1 MNLTEAADLI
11 GAIVGFLLTVMVFS
25 YLFGDN
31 ALFRLA
37 VHLFIGAA
45 AGYATMIV
53 AYNIL
58 WYQLLVPLMVSPLE
72 QALVVGPPLL
82 LGLWLL
88 LRVSNTTARYATP
101 VLALMVGIGAAAAV
115 GGAVKGTLFPQ
126 MNAAMGGL
134 DLDLFN
140 GQAGGMLFWF
150 FNGLVTL
157 VGTITT
163 LVYFHFGVRSR
174 SGQPASPRPWIE
186 ITGMVGQGFI
196 AVTLGALFAG
206 VYASALAAFVERTY
220 FLWNFFWSLVGR
232 FISIQ

>member
-1 MNLTEAADLI
+1 MNLADAADLI
-11 GAIVGFLLTVMVFS
+11 GAVIGFLLTVMVAS

-37 VHLFIGAA
+37 VHLFIGVA

-58 WYQLLVPLMVSPLE
+58 WYQLIVPLLVSPLE

-88 LRVSNTTARYATP
+88 LRISKSTARYATP

-126 MNAAMGGL
+126 MDAAMGSL
-134 DLDLFN
+134 DLDMFG
-140 GQAGGMLFWF
+140 GQSGGVLFWF

-157 VGTITT
+157 VGTVTT
-163 LVYFHFGVRSR
+163 LVYFHFGMRSR
-174 SGQPASPRPWIE
+174 SGQPARPRPWID
-186 ITGMVGQGFI
+186 ITGMIGQGFI

-206 VYASALAAFVERTY
+206 VYAAALAAFVERSY

-232 FISIQ
+232 YISIQ